1 MVGSKEKTC
10 GDCTK
15 FLKQEECER
24 APYKRR
30 IDNKAY
36 NPSTAKPCE
45 KFTPKNSINATRTE
59 GRESQADSLVKL
71 ALANAKVLFHDDRG
85 VPYIQLHKSDVSI
98 TCRLRSR
105 EIKSWLAGLLWKTYE
120 KAPNQEALG
129 SAINVLDAQCQEGP
143 LHKLYNR
150 IAPGQNGSIW
160 IDMADEKCRAIHIT
174 REGWQIV
181 DNPPILF
188 RRYSHQKPI
197 PEPVKGGDVHQ
208 ILQFANIKDEG
219 DKLLYIATAITYLIP
234 GIPHVILILFGPQGS
249 GKTWA
254 LRVLRALVDP
264 SQLDLLNLP
273 RRPRELVQNMDHNW
287 CSFYDNVGRVPE
299 WCSNV
304 FCRAVTGMGVS
315 KRALYTDD
323 DDVIYNFHRCIGLTD
338 INIAAERGDMLQRAL
353 LLGLHAIPKKQRKT
367 EKAMKIAFEKAHPR
381 ILGAML
387 DVLVKAIQIYPS
399 MKLEGLHRMADYVV
413 WGCAIA
419 SAMGIDRKEFLEAY
433 EQNVIQQN
441 LEMVRASP
449 ISDAL
454 IKLMEENP
462 LGWEGTASQLYAAL
476 EEKAKELK
484 ISTRQK
490 AWPKKP
496 HILSRRLNELAPS
509 LPSVGYEINRGYKGK
524 TRLILISAVR
534 SDGSG
539 EHRTSVD
546 ATDATNGTFES
557 FSVNVKELTRLTAN
571 TQGAC
576 VICKKK
582 GRMDWSFTKHN
593 EDWGLLCE
601 ACGLRLKKKLEEVR

>member
-219 DKLLYIATAITYLIP
+219 DKLLYTATAITYLVP

-367 EKAMKIAFEKAHPR
+367 EKEMKIAFEKAHPR

-387 DVLVKAIQIYPS
+387 DVLVKAIQMYPS
-399 MKLEGLHRMADYVV
+399 LKLEGLHRMADYVV
-413 WGCAIA
+413 WGCAITEA
-419 SAMGIDRKEFLEAY
+419 LGIDKKEFLEAY

-509 LPSVGYEINRGYKGK
+509 LPAVGYEINRGYKGK
-524 TRLILISAVR
+524 TRLILISAVG

-557 FSVNVKELTRLTAN
+557 FSVNVKELTKLTVN
-571 TQGAC
+571 TQGECA
-576 VICKKK
+576 ICKKK

-601 ACGLRLKKKLEEVR
+601 VCGLELKEQLEGVR